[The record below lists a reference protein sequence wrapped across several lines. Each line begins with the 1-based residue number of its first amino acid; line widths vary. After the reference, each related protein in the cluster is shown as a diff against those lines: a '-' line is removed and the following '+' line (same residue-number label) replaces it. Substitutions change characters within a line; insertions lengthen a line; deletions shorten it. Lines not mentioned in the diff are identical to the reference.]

1 MSEHA
6 GDAPQQLSTESKR
19 HPHSVSNRAVRVLWG
34 LVQASLFRFS
44 PRPLYPWRAMLV
56 RLFGADVP
64 MSARIAPRATI
75 WGPWNLTMGERATIA
90 DGVDCYCVARVTIGA
105 RTTVSQYTYLCAATH
120 DFEDPAFVL
129 QPKPITI
136 GSDCWIAADVFVGP
150 GVTIGDGAVVG
161 ARSAVF
167 ADLPA
172 WKVCSGTP
180 AKPGRDRVLRGTRC
194 AGSDAE
200 TAERENTRSDS
211 G

>member
-1 MSEHA
+1 MSDHA
-6 GDAPQQLSTESKR
+6 GDAPQQLSTESKP

-34 LVQASLFRFS
+34 LVQATLFRFS

-64 MSARIAPRATI
+64 MSARIGPRAII

-105 RTTVSQYTYLCAATH
+105 RSTVSQYTYLCAATH
-120 DFEDPAFVL
+120 DFEDPSFML

-136 GSDCWIAADVFVGP
+136 GSDCWVAADVFVGP

-161 ARSAVF
+161 ARSGVF
-167 ADLPA
+167 TDLPA

-180 AKPGRDRVLRGTRC
+180 AKPVKDRVLRR
-194 AGSDAE
+194 GSA
-200 TAERENTRSDS
+200 
-211 G
+211 